1 MFNPNVNPTAT
12 GQTYGVTNTAVNTSN
27 GKPFPRTTSRRPSN
41 KPTEAQI
48 QQTLKD
54 NPTVAETIKI
64 ERLQGRL
71 NDFCEQAV
79 KRVKAAKT
87 EAEFEEI
94 HQALLRALKSACE
107 LM

>member
-1 MFNPNVNPTAT
+1 MHH
-12 GQTYGVTNTAVNTSN
+12 QTISTLTNGRRVVHD
-27 GKPFPRTTSRRPSN
+27 RQSRRPSN

-54 NPTVAETIKI
+54 NPRVAETIKI
-64 ERLQGRL
+64 GRLQDRL

-79 KRVKAAKT
+79 KRVKTAKT